1 MRLLRLLLLVSVLP
15 TVPGADAE
23 SQQIESAGTTAAPF
37 VFLDCNAP
45 NCDFDHF
52 RRVIPWVNWVR
63 DREAADVHLL
73 ITAEPTGGG
82 GWFYTLDYLGGNGF
96 EGVEKSLTYVSDPEA
111 TDTEARN
118 GLTGIAGLG
127 LVQFVEASDILPQ
140 LHVQYDATTA
150 PQIQSDQADPWNL
163 WSFELGVSGSLEGEA
178 TENASSLRGSV
189 EANRVA
195 EDLKTTIRLSGR
207 YEHEEFQIEEAG
219 GTISTEVNT
228 QEDHEADG
236 LMVWSLGNHWSLGG
250 RANASRSTFQ
260 NRDIALFTGPAI
272 EYNVFPY
279 DESTRRAITFR
290 YTVEVAAFDYAEQ
303 TVELKTSQVLPRHT
317 LTVSARVQQPWGEI
331 TGSVEGIQYLND
343 PKTHRIN
350 TFVNIEYRLFRGFG
364 IDLFGRISR
373 IKDQFYLPAEGLS
386 PADILLERQQRETGY
401 QYDVSLGFSY
411 RFGSQFANI
420 VNPRM
425 GGGRRRG
432 PPR

>member
-1 MRLLRLLLLVSVLP
+1 VSAIATIP
-15 TVPGADAE
+15 AADAE
-23 SQQIESAGTTAAPF
+23 SQQIESAEPTAAAF

-52 RRVIPWVNWVR
+52 RREIPWVNWVR

-73 ITAEPTGGG
+73 VTAEPTGGG

-96 EGVEKSLTYVSDPEA
+96 DGLEKSLTYVSDPED

-118 GLTGIAGLG
+118 ALTRIAGLG
-127 LVQFVEASDILPQ
+127 LVQFVEGTEILPH
-140 LHVQYDATTA
+140 LRIEYDAESARVLQT
-150 PQIQSDQADPWNL
+150 DQADPWNL

-178 TENASSLRGSV
+178 TENASSFRGSI

-195 EDLKTTIRLSGR
+195 EALKTTIRITGR
-207 YEHEEFQIEEAG
+207 YEHQEYQIEEDN
-219 GTISTEVNT
+219 GTISTETNT
-228 QEDHEADG
+228 QEDHSADG
-236 LMVWSLGNHWSLGG
+236 LVVWSLGDHWSLGG

-260 NRDIALFTGPAI
+260 NRDFALFTGPAI

-290 YTVEVAAFDYAEQ
+290 YTVELAAFDYMEQ

-331 TGSVEGIQYLND
+331 NGSVEGIQYLND
-343 PKTHRIN
+343 PRTHRIN
-350 TFVNIEYRLFRGFG
+350 TFLNIEYRLFRGFSV
-364 IDLFGRISR
+364 DLFGRISR
-373 IKDQFYLPAEGLS
+373 IKDQFFLPAEGLS
-386 PADILLERQQRETGY
+386 AADILLERQQRETGY

-411 RFGSQFANI
+411 RFGSQFANV

-425 GGGRRRG
+425 SGGGRRG